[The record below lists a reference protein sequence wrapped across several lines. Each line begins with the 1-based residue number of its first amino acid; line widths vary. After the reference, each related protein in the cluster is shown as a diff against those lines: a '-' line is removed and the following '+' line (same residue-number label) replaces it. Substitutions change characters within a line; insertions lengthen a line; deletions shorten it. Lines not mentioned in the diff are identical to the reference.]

1 MANENKP
8 AVEEKK
14 GGGKKALIITFIL
27 ILLGVNVFQIYL
39 KLETDKEHTNT
50 IVGKDAIIE
59 KKEATLDSLH
69 ETLRLRAEEIEALGG
84 DIAELEAAM
93 AELEEQKIKLKRSAN
108 FAWSKVKKLEQV
120 KSQYEQLLRLQ
131 DDELMRLRPAN
142 DSLMKELDVKNLAI
156 VEKENE
162 ISTLSSEKDELSSQ
176 VELAQILAADKFKI
190 AYLDKKERLKQW
202 EKVGTPLFKAKSV
215 VKLRVDFKLM
225 PNKVALVENKEVYL
239 QIKDPSGS
247 TVYDLA
253 LGSGEFEF
261 EGGQEYYTAKND
273 VLYDTKGK
281 QVTFVYQKGSPYTA
295 GNYKINVY
303 CEGHLIGSGKFAL
316 K

>member
-14 GGGKKALIITFIL
+14 GGGKKALIIAFIL
-27 ILLGVNVFQIYL
+27 ILLGVNGFQIYL
-39 KLETDKEHTNT
+39 KLETEKEHTSALS
-50 IVGKDAIIE
+50 GKDSIIE
-59 KKEATLDSLH
+59 KREATLDSLH
-69 ETLRLRAEEIEALGG
+69 SELKLRAEEISALGG
-84 DIAELEAAM
+84 DITALEEAM
-93 AELEEQKIKLKRSAN
+93 AELEQEKVKLKRSAN
-108 FAWSKVKKLEQV
+108 IAWSKVKKLEQV

-131 DDELMRLRPAN
+131 DEELLRLRPAN

-162 ISTLSSEKDELSSQ
+162 ISSLNNVKDELSSQ
-176 VELAQILAADKFKI
+176 VELAQILSADKFKVS
-190 AYLDKKERLKQW
+190 YLDKKERLKQW
-202 EKVGTPLFKAKSV
+202 DELGTPLFKAKSV

-225 PNKVALVENKEVYL
+225 PNKVALVENKEIYL

-261 EGGQEYYTAKND
+261 EGSQEYYTAKND

-295 GNYKINVY
+295 GNYKVNVY
-303 CEGHLIGSGKFAL
+303 CEGNMIGSGAFAL